1 MASFDLFNVP
11 AFNLPAASVPE
22 PVLAAAGEAAADPRE
37 TAALAA
43 LHSRLAEDAQA
54 AGVLDVAYTVVDS
67 PVGGLILAA
76 TEAGL
81 VRVAFE
87 CEGVDTVLQDLSTR
101 ISPRLLEAPERLAEP
116 AAQLRGYFEGS
127 RRSFDL
133 ALDLRL
139 TTGYRRTV
147 VEALQGIAYGRTVT
161 YAGIAALTGNP
172 GAVRAVGTACGRNP
186 LPLVIPCHRVLRSDG
201 TTGGYRGG
209 PAVKKTLL
217 DLEAAA

>member
-1 MASFDLFNVP
+1 MASYD
-11 AFNLPAASVPE
+11 S
-22 PVLAAAGEAAADPRE
+22 AGAGPGGTDTAAADTSGTRLLAPDPRE
-37 TAALAA
+37 AAVLAA
-43 LHSRLAEDAQA
+43 LHTRLAADAEP
-54 AGVLDVAYTVVDS
+54 AGLLDVAYTVIDS
-67 PVGGLILAA
+67 PVGRLILAA
-76 TEAGL
+76 TDAGL

-87 CEGVDTVLQDLSTR
+87 GEGVDTVLQDLSTR
-101 ISPRLLEAPERLAEP
+101 ISPRILEAPGRLARP
-116 AAQLRGYFEGS
+116 AAQLREYFDGT

-133 ALDLRL
+133 DLDLRL
-139 TTGYRRTV
+139 TAGYRRTV
-147 VEALQGIAYGRTVT
+147 VQTLQQIGYGRTST

-209 PAVKKTLL
+209 PAAKKILL

>member
-1 MASFDLFNVP
+1 MASISRTEP
-11 AFNLPAASVPE
+11 ALPGD
-22 PVLAAAGEAAADPRE
+22 AGFLPGAADPADMHVS
-37 TAALAA
+37 TTALAA
-43 LHSRLAEDAQA
+43 LHSRLAAEAQS
-54 AGVLDVAYTVVDS
+54 AGLLDVAYTVIDS
-67 PVGGLILAA
+67 PVGKLILAA
-76 TEAGL
+76 TDAGL

-87 CEGVDTVLQDLSTR
+87 CEGVDAVLQDLSTR
-101 ISPRLLEAPERLAEP
+101 ISPRLLEAPERLAAP
-116 AAQLRGYFEGS
+116 AAQLAEYFAGT

-133 ALDLRL
+133 PLDLQL
-139 TTGYRRTV
+139 TSGYRRTV
-147 VEALQGIAYGRTVT
+147 VQALQGIGYGRTVT

-209 PAVKKTLL
+209 PAAKKTLL

>member
-1 MASFDLFNVP
+1 MASISRTDP
-11 AFNLPAASVPE
+11 AGTALPGD
-22 PVLAAAGEAAADPRE
+22 AGFLPGLESPAD

-43 LHSRLAEDAQA
+43 LHSRLAAEAHS
-54 AGVLDVAYTVVDS
+54 AGLLDVAYTVIDS
-67 PVGGLILAA
+67 PVGRLILAA
-76 TEAGL
+76 TEEGL

-87 CEGVDTVLQDLSTR
+87 CEGVETVLQDLSIR
-101 ISPRLLEAPERLAEP
+101 ISPRLLEAPERLAAP
-116 AAQLRGYFEGS
+116 AAQLKEYFAGT
-127 RRSFDL
+127 RHSFDL
-133 ALDLRL
+133 PLDLQL
-139 TTGYRRTV
+139 TSGYRRTV
-147 VEALQGIAYGRTVT
+147 VQALQGIGYGRTVT

-209 PAVKKTLL
+209 PAAKKILL